1 MSNLTISVL
10 RLVSKVQNVD
20 GYQNRF
26 KKLFKNLLSK
36 TPVPT
41 LRSIKRTPKT
51 VPSLENVHPHSSQ
64 KRDIFCLHLPLLHKC
79 ITVILW

>member
-51 VPSLENVHPHSSQ
+51 VPRPRKCTPTLFP
-64 KRDIFCLHLPLLHKC
+64 KTRYFLLAFAL
-79 ITVILW
+79 IT